1 MKRPS
6 QTQLHL
12 EVGTSSS
19 LSDHSENKSL
29 IHNNNNDNNIVE
41 KEKKNG
47 RATGMS

>member
-12 EVGTSSS
+12 EVGTS

-29 IHNNNNDNNIVE
+29 INYNSNNNNIDE

-47 RATGMS
+47 RATGML